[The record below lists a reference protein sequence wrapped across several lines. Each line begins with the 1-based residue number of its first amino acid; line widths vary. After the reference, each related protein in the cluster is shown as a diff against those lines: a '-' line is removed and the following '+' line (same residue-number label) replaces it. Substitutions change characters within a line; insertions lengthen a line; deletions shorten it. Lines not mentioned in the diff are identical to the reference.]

1 MGMSMR
7 AASSPT
13 IWLGPG
19 PHCRDGPQAVTP
31 ATSALAYTQDT
42 LWQMAD
48 ALAPL
53 RLAAIGA
60 TSVAALSLWLITN
73 HFGGLLA
80 LNLLAAGFV
89 ISSSLLESTLQHP
102 VGVRDDAVLAWFT
115 SSAAVLGGALGSGLE
130 SDETVQRAAHGNRTP
145 PTG

>member
-60 TSVAALSLWLITN
+60 TSVAAMSLWLITN

-89 ISSSLLESTLQHP
+89 ISQSDS
-102 VGVRDDAVLAWFT
+102 AVLAWFT
-115 SSAAVLGGALGSGLE
+115 RSAAVLGGALGSGLE

>member
-1 MGMSMR
+1 M
-7 AASSPT
+7 
-13 IWLGPG
+13 
-19 PHCRDGPQAVTP
+19 TP

-89 ISSSLLESTLQHP
+89 ISQSDS
-102 VGVRDDAVLAWFT
+102 AVLAWFT
-115 SSAAVLGGALGSGLE
+115 RSAAVLGGALGSGLE

-145 PTG
+145 TG